1 MRPTSIA
8 ELSEAVFLKRP
19 VLKELLKE
27 AGDISTFE
35 YAKHYTHTEQYVPD
49 ELKAECIKEIYTHTE
64 EIFGEEIARSVK
76 KQLRQNYAVSTNDH
90 AGPMT
95 HPFFLNGNL
104 LAMISI
110 ASEHL
115 VQENVIVL
123 AFHNVSLGNSSF
135 PRGILFHTRANE
147 HMARIPLFPARQR
160 AAPVYGLGAY
170 TKKEAEH
177 GFDSCL
183 LANNIDKNS
192 QEALRLRTAF
202 EAIYLTPE
210 VLREKTFSNQI
221 GLTNLALGKS
231 LFSSAKP
238 MLPRLIYLNEE
249 AIVLRLLLAH
259 LERSTLLTHILLES
273 SLQEKIETLFDG
285 IPGGFTRS
293 QHQGTFL
300 FWYLPHG
307 STHRVAL
314 WRKGAQL
321 VSRDG
326 SVVIEITPSSLKKH
340 IELNELL
347 PSTMLSMITLSCYY
361 GLTCFGGFSQVN
373 YLTWITEA
381 YRKLGAV
388 GPHYTA
394 PTKLLCGDFIAASL
408 SLESGEQV
416 AATGFDF
423 ILYNDRDSMDQF
435 IACAKKLP
443 IKDAV
448 GLMMPEFYRIL
459 YPHEQKLLPTF
470 DQAVHEL
477 ALFGIVQPSL
487 HAKRAD

>member
-1 MRPTSIA
+1 MQPTSIA

-19 VLKELLKE
+19 VLRQLLKE
-27 AGDISTFE
+27 AGDMSAFE
-35 YAKHYTHTEQYVPD
+35 YAKRYTQTNHTVPD
-49 ELKAECIKEIYTHTE
+49 ELKAECINEIYTHAK

-76 KQLRQNYAVSTNDH
+76 EQLGQNYAVSTNDH

-104 LAMISI
+104 LAMASI

-115 VQENVIVL
+115 MQENVIVL

-135 PRGILFHTRANE
+135 PRGILFHTQANG

-170 TKKEAEH
+170 TKQDAEH
-177 GFDSCL
+177 GYNSCV

-192 QEALRLRTAF
+192 QEALRLRAAF
-202 EAIYLTPE
+202 EAIYLAPD

-221 GLTNLALGKS
+221 GLTNLALGQS
-231 LFSSAKP
+231 LFSAAKP
-238 MLPRLIYLNEE
+238 TLPRLIYLNEE

-259 LERSTLLTHILLES
+259 LERATPLAQILLES
-273 SLQEKIETLFDG
+273 SVQEKIEILFDG
-285 IPGGFTRS
+285 IPGGFTLS

-307 STHRVAL
+307 SSHRIAL
-314 WRKGAQL
+314 WRKGEQL
-321 VSRDG
+321 VSLDG
-326 SVVIEITPSSLKKH
+326 SVTIELTPSSLKKH
-340 IELNELL
+340 IELHELL

-373 YLTWITEA
+373 YLTWMTEA
-381 YRKLGAV
+381 YRKLFAA

-408 SLESGEQV
+408 ALKSGELV

-423 ILYNDRDSMDQF
+423 ILYNDGDSMDRF

-459 YPHEQKLLPTF
+459 YPHEQRLLPTF
-470 DQAVHEL
+470 DQAVREL
-477 ALFGIVQPSL
+477 ALTEILQPCL
-487 HAKRAD
+487 HAKQPV